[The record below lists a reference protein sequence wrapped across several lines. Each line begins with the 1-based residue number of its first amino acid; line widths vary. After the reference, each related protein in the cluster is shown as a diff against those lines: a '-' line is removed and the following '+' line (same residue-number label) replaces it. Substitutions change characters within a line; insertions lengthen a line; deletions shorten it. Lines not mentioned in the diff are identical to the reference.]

1 MNDFGS
7 VGSHGKTPGS
17 ETPGSETPGSETSG
31 SETHPVETAA
41 HNSGTPAPVAE
52 ARATEAPGAE
62 GRTLDVARK
71 SVVAFFH
78 KLGRAVAD
86 GFFAPSA
93 PYNLAVARVLVFGY
107 LAYRGYSYTSW
118 YKFGKHSWA
127 PISFFAALDIPLL
140 PEPVVTVMVPL
151 LRLTAVCAALGVA
164 YRWTAWFSTVC
175 FWYLAGTA
183 QCFGKVDH
191 ADNALAL
198 SCAILSLAFA
208 TDVWSVPQFLRR
220 KQAPTMV
227 APSPEYR
234 WPLQLMLLVVGMMYF
249 AAGWNKHA
257 RAGWNWALSD
267 NMLRQMLA
275 HEFSRDPP
283 TNLGVFLSGY
293 PLVCKAMGLWALVVE
308 LAAPL
313 ALLHRR
319 LGYFMVLNLMALQLG
334 IYLTLGVYFG
344 GMIPVFLSQMPW
356 NETWQRGRHLA
367 ARFRRTARV

>member
-1 MNDFGS
+1 MNDFDSAGTS
-7 VGSHGKTPGS
+7 VGAPNGEARPVDATTGGS
-17 ETPGSETPGSETSG
+17 ATS
-31 SETHPVETAA
+31 A
-41 HNSGTPAPVAE
+41 APVAQAQAAE
-52 ARATEAPGAE
+52 TSPARAHAVNVAW
-62 GRTLDVARK
+62 RT
-71 SVVAFFH
+71 VVALTG
-78 KLGRAVAD
+78 KLGRAVSD

-93 PYNLAVARVLVFGY
+93 PSNLVVARILVFGY

-118 YKFGKHSWA
+118 YKFGQHSWA
-127 PISFFAALDIPLL
+127 PISFFAALHIPLL
-140 PEPVVTVMVPL
+140 PESVVTVMVPV

-198 SCAILSLAFA
+198 SCAILSLAYA
-208 TDVWSVPQFLRR
+208 TDVWSAPQFLRR
-220 KQAPTMV
+220 KQVATTA
-227 APSPEYR
+227 APSAEYR
-234 WPLQLMLLVVGMMYF
+234 WPLQLMLLVVAMMYF

-344 GMIPVFLSQMPW
+344 GMIPVFLSQLPW
-356 NETWQRGRHLA
+356 TEAWQRGKQLA
-367 ARFRRTARV
+367 LRFGRA